1 MYRIRKILLVEDDP
15 EDRLIFNDSFAELGE
30 ENLVDYEDNG
40 EQALIHLEECYD
52 NHQLPNLIILDLNMP
67 GMNGTQILRA
77 IKNDDRFR
85 NIRVLIYS
93 TSINKIEKEQCLL
106 LGAEDYI
113 LKPLTYSESINKAN
127 HFRDICMTA

>member
-15 EDRLIFNDSFAELGE
+15 EDRLIFNDSFIELGA
-30 ENLVDYEDNG
+30 ENLVEYEDNG
-40 EQALIHLEECYD
+40 EKALLHLEECYEKQ
-52 NHQLPNLIILDLNMP
+52 QLPNLIILDLNMP

-77 IKNDDRFR
+77 IKNDERFN

-127 HFRDICMTA
+127 QFREICMTA

>member
-1 MYRIRKILLVEDDP
+1 MCRTKKILLVEDDP
-15 EDRLIFNDSFAELGE
+15 EDRLIFNDSFTELGA
-30 ENLVDYEDNG
+30 ENLVEYENNG
-40 EQALIHLEECYD
+40 ENALHHLEDCYYK
-52 NHQLPNLIILDLNMP
+52 HQLPSLIILDLNMP

-113 LKPLTYSESINKAN
+113 LKPLTYSESMNKAC
-127 HFRDICMTA
+127 HFRDICMEF